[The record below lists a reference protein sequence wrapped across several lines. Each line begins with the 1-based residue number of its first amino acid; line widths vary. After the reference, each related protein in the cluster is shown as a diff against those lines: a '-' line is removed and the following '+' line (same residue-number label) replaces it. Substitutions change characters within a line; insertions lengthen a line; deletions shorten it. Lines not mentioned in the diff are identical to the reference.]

1 MQNNIQHIY
10 FNKIIE
16 VIKSCKNE
24 TQLEYIHRWFD
35 KVTYINKFP
44 GSLTN
49 GIIKAYRAKKQQI
62 QNGLAAKYN

>member
-24 TQLEYIHRWFD
+24 TQLEYIRRWFD

-44 GSLTN
+44 VSLTN
-49 GIIKAYRAKKQQI
+49 QIVKAYRAKKQQI